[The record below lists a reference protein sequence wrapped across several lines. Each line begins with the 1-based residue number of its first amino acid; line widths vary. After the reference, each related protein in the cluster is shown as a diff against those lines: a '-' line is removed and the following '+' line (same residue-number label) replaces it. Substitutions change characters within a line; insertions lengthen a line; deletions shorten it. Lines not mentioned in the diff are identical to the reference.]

1 MNELLIKKRIFCS
14 IIVDK
19 KFRKFPWSCWGG
31 LALVFLGNFYIND
44 VIFFYIRASKT
55 ETATPKLSSPEN
67 NSISDI
73 VIQQFPIT
81 RTISLKKNWI
91 QHQVKTTT
99 KKILKK
105 AYMESKTVM
114 LINSVLMTSL
124 IPLYVKI

>member
-1 MNELLIKKRIFCS
+1 M
-14 IIVDK
+14 
-19 KFRKFPWSCWGG
+19 
-31 LALVFLGNFYIND
+31 
-44 VIFFYIRASKT
+44 RASKT

-91 QHQVKTTT
+91 QLQVKKP
-99 KKILKK
+99 KKIKKKKK

-114 LINSVLMTSL
+114 F
-124 IPLYVKI
+124 